1 VVEGS
6 EVSDKVLILI
16 FVMRCSS
23 EVFIGAASS
32 NEVFVLIGFE
42 FDEERG

>member
-1 VVEGS
+1 MVAGS
-6 EVSDKVLILI
+6 EVNDKVLILI

-32 NEVFVLIGFE
+32 YEVFVFIGFE
-42 FDEERG
+42 FDEEKG